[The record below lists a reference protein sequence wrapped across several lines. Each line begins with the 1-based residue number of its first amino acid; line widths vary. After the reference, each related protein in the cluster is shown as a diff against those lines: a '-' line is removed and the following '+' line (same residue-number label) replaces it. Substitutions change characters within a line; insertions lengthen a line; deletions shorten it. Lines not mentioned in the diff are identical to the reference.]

1 MKFGDKH
8 CICILLIL
16 LNLCFIWGNSLLPAA
31 QSQELS
37 DWVMELL
44 PEFTN
49 EEVADEDESTLL
61 RKIAHFAEFTVLGL
75 LLSWLFRMLRKHPW
89 YPLPWGVVAAFI
101 DETIQYFVP
110 GRGPG
115 ILDVGIDTCG
125 VLMGMLLLQIGYFLM
140 KQKQSKQDGGNE

>member
-49 EEVADEDESTLL
+49 EEVADKDESTLL

-89 YPLPWGVVAAFI
+89 YPLPWGVAAAFI

-110 GRGPG
+110 DRGPG

>member
-1 MKFGDKH
+1 MKLWDKR

-89 YPLPWGVVAAFI
+89 YPLLWGVAAAFI

-110 GRGPG
+110 DRGPG